1 MGLYGILG
9 LFMGYFT
16 YDLIHRLED
25 IGKQS
30 YKLQIT
36 VLSGLLYAGL
46 YNLYGWDFKV
56 VIGMMLVST
65 LLLILLID
73 WKTQIIPDQ
82 LNGLLLALAL
92 IKLVL
97 SFSLVQSISVVV
109 GALLGGGIMLLAA
122 ILTKGAIGG
131 GDIKLLFALGL
142 FFGGL
147 DVFSILLLSFIL
159 AALLSLLLMVFKKK
173 GMKDFIPLGPAIVI
187 ASLIQLYFGNLLF

>member
-9 LFMGYFT
+9 LFIGYFT

-25 IGKQS
+25 IGNQS
-30 YKLQIT
+30 YRLQIT
-36 VLSGLLYAGL
+36 ALSGLLYAGL

-56 VIGMMLVST
+56 VIGMILVSA

-82 LNGLLLALAL
+82 LNGLVLALAL

-97 SFSLVQSISVVV
+97 SFSIAQGISVVV

-142 FFGGL
+142 FFGGI

-159 AALLSLLLMVFKKK
+159 AALLSLPLMIFKRK

-187 ASLIQLYFGNLLF
+187 ASLVQLYFGNLLF

>member
-1 MGLYGILG
+1 MGLYGIIG
-9 LFMGYFT
+9 LFMGYLT

-25 IGKQS
+25 IGNQS
-30 YKLQIT
+30 YRLQIT
-36 VLSGLLYAGL
+36 ALSGLLYAGL

-56 VIGMMLVST
+56 VIGMILVST
-65 LLLILLID
+65 FLLILLID

-82 LNGLLLALAL
+82 LNWVVLVLAL
-92 IKLVL
+92 IKLGL
-97 SFSLVQSISVVV
+97 SFSMAQGISALI

-147 DVFSILLLSFIL
+147 EVFSILLLSFIL
-159 AALLSLLLMVFKKK
+159 AALLSLLLMVFKIK